1 MIYVRRK
8 GNGKN
13 KEKGEG
19 AGKGVVKEEENFPSP
34 FNHYISWIEGWIDG
48 LWQRFAGLGRQ
59 STIYHGSEV
68 NMWGKVSLPLFTGYI
83 IFFMRITEN

>member
-1 MIYVRRK
+1 MINVRRK

-34 FNHYISWIEGWIDG
+34 FNHYIS
-48 LWQRFAGLGRQ
+48 
-59 STIYHGSEV
+59 
-68 NMWGKVSLPLFTGYI
+68 
-83 IFFMRITEN
+83 

>member
-19 AGKGVVKEEENFPSP
+19 AGKGVVKEEENFASP
-34 FNHYISWIEGWIDG
+34 FNHYIS
-48 LWQRFAGLGRQ
+48 
-59 STIYHGSEV
+59 
-68 NMWGKVSLPLFTGYI
+68 
-83 IFFMRITEN
+83 